1 MNNVF
6 PNGIHRG
13 CALRFALALH
23 RTIFC
28 ARVSNHE
35 QKDDLAPATGAGTV
49 LRQSGVAMRD
59 DRSRKNQKLIDGVR
73 QVVRDVQC

>member
-6 PNGIHRG
+6 PIGIHRG
-13 CALRFALALH
+13 CALRFPLALN
-23 RTIFC
+23 RTVAC
-28 ARVSNHE
+28 AHVSSHE
-35 QKDDLAPATGAGTV
+35 QKDDLAPARGAGTV

-73 QVVRDVQC
+73 EVVKDAQC